1 MKDKFEQ
8 TINLLNKEIKHK
20 EISEQLGVS
29 LDQVKKISRLNNTY
43 KLLENKGLDTKLFN
57 VFKSLKYK
65 GLILSKLFDNLD
77 ALKEVLIRIDKNGIT
92 TSSYIKE
99 EVQLISQIID
109 SDKKEYINNKK
120 QSIVERVLD
129 YNKIRVSSLNY
140 LNDNGYVCTLDCII
154 DGHCFNIIS
163 FNQDSIYGFDI
174 ILNNK
179 KLLEVLSYYKN
190 NPQESAEI
198 YTICNKFY
206 IITLDDSKNEIDEL
220 IKISSSVI
228 GILYIQYDNDI
239 NEYKVSKIIE
249 NNIYQGLDDSQI
261 ERVRFQISRDLTEKN
276 VKQQIGQ
283 CMRTDKI
290 LSKSI

>member
-20 EISEQLGVS
+20 EIAEQLGVS

-65 GLILSKLFDNLD
+65 GLILSKLFDNFD
-77 ALKEVLIRIDKNGIT
+77 ALKEILIRIDKNGIT

-99 EVQLISQIID
+99 EVQLMSQIID
-109 SDKKEYINNKK
+109 SDKKEYIDSKK
-120 QSIVERVLD
+120 QSTIEGVLN

-140 LNDNGYVCTLDCII
+140 LNNKGYVCTLDCII

-163 FNQDSIYGFDI
+163 FNKDIIYGFDI
-174 ILNNK
+174 ILSSH

-190 NPQESAEI
+190 NIKELNKI
-198 YTICNKFY
+198 YTLCNKFY
-206 IITLDDSKNEIDEL
+206 IITLDDSKNEINEL
-220 IKISSSVI
+220 ITLSSGSI
-228 GILYIQYDNDI
+228 GIIYIKYDTDKK
-239 NEYKVSKIIE
+239 EYKISKIIE
-249 NNIYQGLDDSQI
+249 DNIYKELDDTQI
-261 ERVRFQISRDLTEKN
+261 EKVRFQISRDLTEVN
-276 VKQQIGQ
+276 VKRQIDQ
-283 CMRTDKI
+283 CIKTNRI